1 VSKNSL
7 VKVEAGLA
15 AVVTRQGA
23 LESRFVSQEDR
34 LVSVEKKADAAL
46 DLHKTVHADMI
57 VLQAPV
63 SRLDSY
69 FETPKLKSS

>member
-1 VSKNSL
+1 
-7 VKVEAGLA
+7 
-15 AVVTRQGA
+15 
-23 LESRFVSQEDR
+23 VSQEDR